1 MNANIS
7 YNIKQLLI
15 YDTDC
20 DMVTNTLCIELL
32 TSSSDILYNVSMSSY
47 IMVILSKNKVILW

>member
-20 DMVTNTLCIELL
+20 DMVTNTLYIELL